1 MINLTIIFIRTIVFY
16 LITILALR
24 IMGKRQIGELE
35 PTELVVT
42 IMISELATIPI
53 QDIDAP
59 LVNSILAIFTLV
71 AVEITV
77 SVLSMKSAFVR
88 KMVSGKY
95 SILIDEGKIN
105 VDEMRRIQLTV
116 EELME
121 ALRKEGVLN
130 PSSVRYCMLE
140 TGGNMSV
147 FTKKETKEDTLPLV
161 LVSDGKV
168 IKKNLK
174 MLNID
179 RHKLEITVSE
189 KYGMGLNELFMLL
202 YSEGKF
208 TAVNSRGEV
217 CGG

>member
-1 MINLTIIFIRTIVFY
+1 MAIIFIRTVVFY
-16 LITILALR
+16 LITIIALR

-42 IMISELATIPI
+42 IMISELATMPI

-59 LVNSILAIFTLV
+59 LVNSALAIFTLV
-71 AVEITV
+71 TVEILI
-77 SVLSMKSAFVR
+77 SVLSMKSSLVR

-105 VDEMRRIQLTV
+105 VEEMRRIQLTV

-121 ALRKEGVLN
+121 ELRKEGVLS
-130 PSSVRYCMLE
+130 PASVRYCILE

-147 FTKKETKEDTLPLV
+147 FTKKDVKEDTLPLV

-168 IKKNLK
+168 INKNLK
-174 MLNID
+174 MLD
-179 RHKLEITVSE
+179 LSRKKLEATILE
-189 KYGMGLNELFMLL
+189 KYGMDINDLFMLL
-202 YSEGKF
+202 YSEGEF
-208 TAVNSRGEV
+208 TAVNSKGEV
-217 CGG
+217 CGC